1 MVEGPTF
8 GGGYT
13 RSPFYVLGV
22 PVPAHNE
29 FITKVMKKGVVV
41 SNIDALSGGGLY
53 MAVMFRDQWR
63 VWIRAIAACM
73 WFDC

>member
-41 SNIDALSGGGLY
+41 SNIDAVAGGG
-53 MAVMFRDQWR
+53 DCTWR
-63 VWIRAIAACM
+63 
-73 WFDC
+73 